1 MVSMSNLPRH
11 YQSFVEDNP
20 EFAAAYKA
28 LGDAAMTAG
37 PLSRK
42 DVELVKIGVSLGA
55 KMESAVRSH
64 CRKALEA
71 GATPDEVRH
80 AVMSSVTTI
89 GFPTMMAGL
98 KWVEDL
104 LEPA

>member
-1 MVSMSNLPRH
+1 MSKVPEH
-11 YQSFVEDNP
+11 YRSFVENNP
-20 EFAAAYKA
+20 ELAKAYKA
-28 LGDAAMTAG
+28 LGDVAMESG

-42 DVELVKIGVSLGA
+42 ECELVKIGISLGA
-55 KMESAVRSH
+55 QMESAVRSH

-71 GATPDEVRH
+71 GATPEEVRH
-80 AVMSSVTTI
+80 AITISVTTV

-104 LEPA
+104 LED